1 LTFNTNCVIIIIVNE
16 KKEGNKMGSE
26 DIKLVYDKTCFDL
39 KERKNELEKIK
50 LDIFVLNPRL
60 SELIDEIVFL
70 EKEKSHLEDL
80 MNE

>member
-1 LTFNTNCVIIIIVNE
+1 MR

-26 DIKLVYDKTCFDL
+26 DIKSVYDKTCFDL

>member
-1 LTFNTNCVIIIIVNE
+1 
-16 KKEGNKMGSE
+16 MGSE
-26 DIKLVYDKTCFDL
+26 DIKSVYDKTCFDL